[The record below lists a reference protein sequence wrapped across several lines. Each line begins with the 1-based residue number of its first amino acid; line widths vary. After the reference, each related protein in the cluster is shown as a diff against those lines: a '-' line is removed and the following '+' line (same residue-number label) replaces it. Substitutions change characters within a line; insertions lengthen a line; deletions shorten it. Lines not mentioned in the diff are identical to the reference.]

1 MKFNRICK
9 GAYKTEINGK
19 KVLIQNTYESN
30 GMGRTLWD
38 IIIENKIIT
47 KDEDGNDFTTYKDCK
62 EFLIKRGVK

>member
-38 IIIENKIIT
+38 IIIETKSLPKMRTAMILQHTKIA
-47 KDEDGNDFTTYKDCK
+47 KNF
-62 EFLIKRGVK
+62 